1 MNARARKES
10 VFRLHFEI
18 GFNMTMRIVGKNER
32 VALDLKVNG
41 IIERVHVEPM
51 RFLSEVLRDDLG
63 LTGVKTAC
71 GMANCGACTVLV
83 DGVPTYSCITLALD
97 CEGCA
102 ITTIEG
108 LAQGDELNPVQ
119 RAFIEH
125 DALQC
130 GFCTPGQILSMT
142 ALLEKN
148 PAPTENE
155 IRHALSGN
163 LCRCGAYV
171 KILQA
176 GAALS
181 RSNQES

>member
-1 MNARARKES
+1 
-10 VFRLHFEI
+10 
-18 GFNMTMRIVGKNER
+18 MTMKIVRANER
-32 VALDLKVNG
+32 VALALNVNG
-41 IIERVHVEPM
+41 SRERVFVEPM
-51 RFLSEVLRDDLG
+51 RFLSDVLRDDLG

-83 DGVPTYSCITLALD
+83 DGTPTYSCITLALD
-97 CEGCA
+97 CEGRA

-108 LAQGDELNPVQ
+108 LAQGNELHPVQ
-119 RAFIEH
+119 RAFVEH

-148 PAPTENE
+148 PTPSEEE
-155 IRHALSGN
+155 IRHAMSGN

-176 GAALS
+176 GMS
-181 RSNQES
+181 VKK

>member
-1 MNARARKES
+1 MK
-10 VFRLHFEI
+10 
-18 GFNMTMRIVGKNER
+18 IVKQNER
-32 VALDLKVNG
+32 VICELNVNG
-41 IIERVHVEPM
+41 SVERVHVEPM

-71 GMANCGACTVLV
+71 GMANCGACTVLI

-97 CEGCA
+97 CEGRA

-108 LAQGDELNPVQ
+108 LAPENELHPVQ

-148 PAPTENE
+148 PLPTEEE

-171 KILQA
+171 KILAA
-176 GAALS
+176 GTALA
-181 RSNQES
+181 NQKS

>member
-1 MNARARKES
+1 
-10 VFRLHFEI
+10 
-18 GFNMTMRIVGKNER
+18 MTMKIVGKNER
-32 VALDLKVNG
+32 VALDLNVNG
-41 IIERVHVEPM
+41 SIERVYVEPM

-71 GMANCGACTVLV
+71 GMANCGACTVLI

-97 CEGCA
+97 CEGRA
-102 ITTIEG
+102 LTTIEG
-108 LAQGDELNPVQ
+108 LAHENELHPVQ

-148 PAPTENE
+148 PSPTEDE

-171 KILQA
+171 KILAA
-176 GAALS
+176 GMALA
-181 RSNQES
+181 NQNP

>member
-1 MNARARKES
+1 MNVNKLVS
-10 VFRLHFEI
+10 
-18 GFNMTMRIVGKNER
+18 KNER
-32 VALDLKVNG
+32 VMIEIKVNG
-41 IIERVHVEPM
+41 SLERVAVEPM
-51 RFLSEVLRDDLG
+51 RYLSYVLRDDLG

-71 GMANCGACTVLV
+71 GMGNCGACTVLI

-97 CEGCA
+97 CDGRS

-108 LAQGDELNPVQ
+108 LANENELHPVQ

-130 GFCTPGQILSMT
+130 GFCTPGQILSMH

-148 PAPTENE
+148 PAPTEQE
-155 IRHALSGN
+155 IRHAMSGN

-171 KILQA
+171 KIIEA
-176 GAALS
+176 GLALA
-181 RSNQES
+181 NQNHKS

>member
-1 MNARARKES
+1 MK
-10 VFRLHFEI
+10 
-18 GFNMTMRIVGKNER
+18 IVKPDER
-32 VALDLKVNG
+32 VILDFNVNG
-41 IIERVHVEPM
+41 SAERVYVEPM
-51 RFLSEVLRDDLG
+51 RFLSKVLRDDLG

-71 GMANCGACTVLV
+71 GMANCGACTVLI

-97 CEGCA
+97 CEGRA
-102 ITTIEG
+102 VTTIEG
-108 LAQGDELNPVQ
+108 LAQGNELHPVQ

-148 PAPTENE
+148 PSPTEEE

-171 KILQA
+171 KILAA
-176 GAALS
+176 GMALAKS
-181 RSNQES
+181 EV

>member
-1 MNARARKES
+1 MNVNKLVS
-10 VFRLHFEI
+10 
-18 GFNMTMRIVGKNER
+18 KNER
-32 VALDLKVNG
+32 VMIELEVNG
-41 IIERVHVEPM
+41 SLERVAVEPM
-51 RFLSEVLRDDLG
+51 RYLSYVLRDDLG

-71 GMANCGACTVLV
+71 GMGNCGACTVLI

-97 CEGCA
+97 CDGRS

-108 LAQGDELNPVQ
+108 LANENELHPVQ

-130 GFCTPGQILSMT
+130 GFCTPGQILSMH

-148 PAPTENE
+148 PAPTEQE
-155 IRHALSGN
+155 IRHAMSGN

-171 KILQA
+171 KIIEA
-176 GAALS
+176 GLALA
-181 RSNQES
+181 NQKS